1 VQSFENDGP
10 PHLSSRYFRE
20 RGPPGARATPNRQD
34 IRRREIGASMATVGD
49 DAMTDVVTSDV
60 GKRGKD
66 AAHVP
71 VLVSG
76 NKLTMH
82 FGCALQHTSIQ

>member
-1 VQSFENDGP
+1 
-10 PHLSSRYFRE
+10 
-20 RGPPGARATPNRQD
+20 
-34 IRRREIGASMATVGD
+34 MATVGD